1 MQDIRKP
8 YSHSRSSREIPKRV
22 EEFER
27 HEEVDEL
34 DERDAVFIPTKSFK
48 NRRSLENMEMYPLRT
63 SKDVKEISNTRRGMD
78 DIGREPDTDP
88 YTPYRVAKRR
98 KGPISFSTWMFIIS
112 TIVIIT
118 GVALLTFVFNS
129 ATITYI
135 PKFKD
140 VEISKSFSFSRNASP
155 STVSYTVA
163 TSTISKTKT
172 LPLSETKKV
181 ESKATG
187 TIIVYNNFDSN
198 PQKLIKN
205 TRFES
210 SGGKIYRINQSISV
224 PGKKGMTPGSVE
236 VTVYADSYG
245 AEYNIAP
252 SDFTIPGFKGSP
264 RYTGFYGRS
273 VGAMKGGAGGNMS
286 LVSQSDL
293 NSAKD
298 ELAIEMTQ
306 TLKDQLSKV
315 TKDGTVPLY
324 NAITV
329 SFSDNEDKVMTG
341 TTATYEVT
349 AVGYLML
356 AKESELANMIA
367 TETMRDYNSQP
378 VKLNYTNELTFTLK
392 KDALPYS
399 DNSLDVLVDGKP
411 RVVLVTDT
419 EALKSNF
426 LGKNRSDAPKI
437 IESLPSV
444 SQIEMSFFP
453 LWLSNIPTNKDRVS
467 IVESLPKR

>member
-8 YSHSRSSREIPKRV
+8 YSHSRSSRDIPKRV

-27 HEEVDEL
+27 HEEFDVL

-48 NRRSLENMEMYPLRT
+48 NRRSLENMEMYPKRAREEMQ
-63 SKDVKEISNTRRGMD
+63 EISNRREREE
-78 DIGREPDTDP
+78 INREPDTDP
-88 YTPYRVAKRR
+88 YTPYRGAKRR
-98 KGPISFSTWMFIIS
+98 KGPISFSTWMFALS

-140 VEISKSFSFSRNASP
+140 VEINKSFTFSRDAAP
-155 STVSYTVA
+155 STISYTLA
-163 TSTISKTKT
+163 TTTISKTKT

-181 ESKATG
+181 ETKASG
-187 TIIVYNNFDSN
+187 TIVVYNNFDSN

-210 SGGKIYRINQSISV
+210 SGGKIYRINQSITV
-224 PGKKGMTPGSVE
+224 PGKKGSTPGSVE

-245 AEYNIAP
+245 AGYNIAP

-273 VGAMKGGAGGNMS
+273 VGSMKGGAGGNMS

-298 ELAIEMTQ
+298 ELALEMTQ
-306 TLKDQLSKV
+306 SLKEELSKI
-315 TKDGTVPLY
+315 KKEGTVPMY
-324 NAITV
+324 NAVTV
-329 SFSDNEDKVMTG
+329 SFSDNEDQVMTG
-341 TTATYEVT
+341 ATATYEVT
-349 AVGYLML
+349 ATGYLML

-392 KDALPYS
+392 KDALPYL
-399 DNSLDVLVDGKP
+399 DKSLDILVEGKP

-419 EALKSNF
+419 EALKLNF
-426 LGKNRSDAPKI
+426 LGKNRSDAPTI
-437 IESLPSV
+437 IQGLPSV
-444 SQIEMSFFP
+444 AQIEMSFFP
-453 LWLSNIPTNKDRVS
+453 LWLSNIPTNKENVS
-467 IVESLPKR
+467 VVESLPKR